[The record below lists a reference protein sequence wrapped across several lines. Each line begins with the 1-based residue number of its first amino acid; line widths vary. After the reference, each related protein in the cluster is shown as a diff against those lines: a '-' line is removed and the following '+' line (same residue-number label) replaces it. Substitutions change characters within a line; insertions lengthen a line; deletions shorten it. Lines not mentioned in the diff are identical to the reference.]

1 MRRALLLCAG
11 ILSVTWLQFR
21 LFPGHTYLQADTQIF
36 LPILERL
43 DTPEFLS
50 RDLVATHP
58 HVTYTVYD
66 ELTLF
71 LHEALGVGFKRAL
84 LGQQLVCRAS
94 AILGV
99 FLLVKATG
107 LSDLLAFLV
116 AALTNLGAALLGPEV
131 LLVEYEPV
139 PRGLAFGLILLAIG
153 FLAREKPLMAG
164 LSGGIALLYHAPTAA
179 PFWCVVLL
187 AMLFDRRLR
196 HLLRPS
202 VTALFV
208 FALLLANLAQLQ
220 PGVVEPQVFFGK
232 LSARLAGLER
242 YRDPSSWVSLWAPRD
257 IWHYLAVWLCGL
269 WATVR
274 IWPALNRQ
282 TRWFFVL
289 LPLFGILSIPAS
301 FILLERLGW
310 SLIPQLKPA
319 RELVFTV
326 AITSIAS
333 SIAGIRAALVRRPWE
348 SWLWFLVVFALPMN
362 TRVFELLRVN
372 HLTNLIQL
380 VLCTALAAILA
391 MLLNRFVATRWR
403 VLAFLTP
410 LLAIFAIPTIGR
422 VENYPKID
430 KKPIVEVASWAE
442 DNTWG
447 SSMFLFPDAGRELYP
462 GIFRAESRRALWV
475 DWESGGLVNYFES
488 FATEWWDRWHQ
499 TMDGPFSPERL
510 AGMLSLPIDYIVLKQ
525 PNKLAAAKPVFMN
538 AEFVV
543 YDSRDLRNLPLR
555 LTEQKH
561 K

>member
-11 ILSVTWLQFR
+11 IVSVTWLQFR
-21 LFPGHTYLQADTQIF
+21 FFPGHTYLQADTQIF

-116 AALTNLGAALLGPEV
+116 ASLTNLGAALLGPGV

-202 VTALFV
+202 VTVLFV

-403 VLAFLTP
+403 ALAFLTP